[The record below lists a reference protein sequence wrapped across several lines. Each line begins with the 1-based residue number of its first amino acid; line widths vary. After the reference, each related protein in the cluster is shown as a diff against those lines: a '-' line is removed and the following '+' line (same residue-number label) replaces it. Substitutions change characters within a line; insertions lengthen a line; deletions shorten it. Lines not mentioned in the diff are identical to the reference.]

1 MLYTKNGDNGK
12 TSIYGCDQKIS
23 KSSAITEALGSLDEI
38 NSFLGICKVKTKNV
52 EYRILNIEINEI
64 IHKIQNNLFTI
75 QAQVA
80 GADKK
85 IIEED
90 VLWLEKIILEIDKE
104 LPEIKTFLIS
114 GSTEN
119 SASFD
124 FARTIARRA
133 ERRVVAVSEEN
144 ITKID
149 EFTLSYMNRF
159 SSLLYAFARY
169 FATKSGVEES
179 PTY

>member
-12 TSIYGCDQKIS
+12 TSIYGCDQRIS
-23 KSSAITEALGSLDEI
+23 KSSAITEALGSLDEV
-38 NSFLGICKVKTKNV
+38 NSFLGVCKAQIHDSGFMIQDKKVWD
-52 EYRILNIEINEI
+52 I
-64 IHKIQNNLFTI
+64 IHRVQNNLFTI

-85 IIEED
+85 ILEED
-90 VLWLEKIILEIDKE
+90 VLWLEKVISEIDKE
-104 LPEIKTFLIS
+104 LPKIKSFLIS
-114 GSTEN
+114 GAN
-119 SASFD
+119 DISANFD
-124 FARTIARRA
+124 FARTLARRA

-159 SSLLYAFARY
+159 SSLLYALARY
-169 FATKSGVEES
+169 FASKSGVEES

>member
-1 MLYTKNGDNGK
+1 MLYTKVGDNGK
-12 TSIYGCDQKIS
+12 TSIYGCDQRIS

-38 NSFLGICKVKTKNV
+38 NSFLGVCKAQIHDSGFMIQDKKVCD
-52 EYRILNIEINEI
+52 I
-64 IHKIQNNLFTI
+64 IHRVQNNLFTI

-85 IIEED
+85 NTEED

-114 GSTEN
+114 GSTEI

-149 EFTLSYMNRF
+149 EFTLSYMNRL

-169 FATKSGVEES
+169 FATKSGMEES

>member
-1 MLYTKNGDNGK
+1 MLYTKKGDDGK

-23 KSSAITEALGSLDEI
+23 KSSAITEALGSLDET
-38 NSFLGICKVKTKNV
+38 NSFLGVCKVKTKNV
-52 EYRILNIEINEI
+52 EYRILNMKIYDL

-85 IIEED
+85 IVEDD

-114 GSTEN
+114 GIN
-119 SASFD
+119 DISANFD
-124 FARTIARRA
+124 FARTLARRA
-133 ERRVVAVSEEN
+133 ERRVVVVSEEN

-149 EFTLSYMNRF
+149 SNTLSYMNRL
-159 SSLLYAFARY
+159 SSILYALARY
-169 FATKSGVEES
+169 FAVKSGSEEA

>member
-12 TSIYGCDQKIS
+12 TSIYGCDQRIS
-23 KSSAITEALGSLDEI
+23 KSSAITEALGSLDET
-38 NSFLGICKVKTKNV
+38 NSFLGVCKAQIHDSGFMIQDKKVWD
-52 EYRILNIEINEI
+52 I
-64 IHKIQNNLFTI
+64 IHRVQNNLFTI

-114 GSTEN
+114 GSTEI
-119 SASFD
+119 SANFD

-149 EFTLSYMNRF
+149 DFTLSYMNRL
-159 SSLLYAFARY
+159 SSLLYAYARY

>member
-1 MLYTKNGDNGK
+1 MLYTKKGDDGR

-23 KSSAITEALGSLDEI
+23 KSCAITEALGSLDEA
-38 NSFLGICKVKTKNV
+38 NSYLGICKMKSKEFDFKITDLKVD
-52 EYRILNIEINEI
+52 EIV
-64 IHKIQNNLFTI
+64 HKIQNNLFAI

-85 IIEED
+85 LEEKNI
-90 VLWLEKIILEIDKE
+90 LWLEEIVSEIDKQ
-104 LPEIKTFLIS
+104 LPEIKSFLIS
-114 GSTEN
+114 GSTEI
-119 SASFD
+119 SANFD
-124 FARTIARRA
+124 FARTLARRA

-149 EFTLSYMNRF
+149 SVTLSYMNRL
-159 SSLLYAFARY
+159 SSLLYALARY
-169 FATKSGVEES
+169 FATRNDIEEA

>member
-12 TSIYGCDQKIS
+12 TSIYGCDQRIS
-23 KSSAITEALGSLDEI
+23 KSSAITEALGSLDEV
-38 NSFLGICKVKTKNV
+38 NSFLGVCKIKTKNV
-52 EYRILNIEINEI
+52 EYRILNMGIYEI

-104 LPEIKTFLIS
+104 LPDIKTFLIS
-114 GSTEN
+114 GSTEV

-149 EFTLSYMNRF
+149 DFTLAYMNRL
-159 SSLLYAFARY
+159 SSLLYALARY
-169 FATKSGVEES
+169 FASDSGVEES